1 MVGDL
6 AFGQHCKFRDFPIY
20 LRLSHRHPQLKHPTS
35 SENVRAQIA
44 SKSMATRAR
53 QLRATEYK
61 RVQHGSVTASWR
73 VVGAE
78 GAVTAGVYTGLV
90 VLLLLDMGHSMQAC
104 V

>member
-1 MVGDL
+1 
-6 AFGQHCKFRDFPIY
+6 
-20 LRLSHRHPQLKHPTS
+20 
-35 SENVRAQIA
+35 
-44 SKSMATRAR
+44 MATRAR

-90 VLLLLDMGHSMQAC
+90 VVVLLLLLLDMGHSMQAC